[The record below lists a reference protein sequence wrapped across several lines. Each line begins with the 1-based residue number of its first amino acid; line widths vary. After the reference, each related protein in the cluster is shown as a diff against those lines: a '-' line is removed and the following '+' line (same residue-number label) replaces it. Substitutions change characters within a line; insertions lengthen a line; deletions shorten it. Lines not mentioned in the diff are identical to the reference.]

1 MTSYIIKIIFFFL
14 ILVCP
19 TTGMAQEE
27 SNDQNIGRA
36 EKMFT
41 FVLQD
46 QADSLYENM
55 SDKVKSMVQK
65 HQLQGILKKLEPTN
79 GAYQKHSPWEIQ
91 EIMGQKCY
99 VSIVQFEKAKLGSV
113 IVFDTQRK
121 MLGIQFVPESAVK
134 KE

>member
-1 MTSYIIKIIFFFL
+1 MTSYIIKIIFFLL

-65 HQLQGILKKLEPTN
+65 HQLQG
-79 GAYQKHSPWEIQ
+79 
-91 EIMGQKCY
+91 
-99 VSIVQFEKAKLGSV
+99 SV